1 MWSFI
6 RSSILAASLIFGLMP
21 NIATAQAVDAKQ
33 LAALLIVHAGANGL
47 EIEIAD
53 AETVGNDVFLRNV
66 EIETGPQAT
75 TFAEVKLVDVS
86 ALPGGGYM
94 IGRLSV
100 PTTQKPGPGGMWS
113 IGAMTFG
120 NILVPPQENKA
131 APALYTERFEM
142 EASRLTTEKGAVI
155 TDIGPIR
162 WIGQP
167 YAPGREMTSRLE
179 PFVITFDKSQFG
191 VDTETS
197 TVDTLRAIGGPKL
210 KAVISDTSTWRDTD
224 GRTTFATAVDIGE
237 VGKLSFN
244 LGLTGMTADVLREV
258 SKVGAGGSKRG
269 LDTLSAFGQ
278 LLKLDAFSVRF
289 DDASYTRKALDEG
302 AKKANQTRAQYVAQ
316 LKAAAPM
323 LLAAL
328 QDPKLSQQA
337 AAAVSTY
344 LDNPKSLEISLKPP
358 KGVTLLDL
366 GLAAMTA
373 PQTIA
378 RRLNVQ
384 VTANK

>member
-1 MWSFI
+1 
-6 RSSILAASLIFGLMP
+6 MP
-21 NIATAQAVDAKQ
+21 AVAVAQAVDAKH

-53 AETVGNDVFLRNV
+53 AVTVGNDVILRNV
-66 EIETGPQAT
+66 EIETEPKET
-75 TFAEVKLVDVS
+75 KFAEVRLEDVRP
-86 ALPGGGYM
+86 LPRGGYM

-100 PTTQKPGPGGMWS
+100 PAMQQSGPGGTWS
-113 IGAMTFG
+113 IGALTFA
-120 NILVPPQENKA
+120 NILLPPQEDKA

-155 TDIGPIR
+155 ADVGPIR

-167 YAPGREMTSRLE
+167 YAPGRDMTSRLE
-179 PFVITFDKSQFG
+179 PFAITIDKGLLGAQVG
-191 VDTETS
+191 VDTDS
-197 TVDTLRAIGGPKL
+197 GTVDTLRAIGGAKV
-210 KAVISDTSTWRDTD
+210 KAEISGTSTWRDTD
-224 GRTTFATAVDIGE
+224 GRTTFATAVDIGD

-244 LGLTGMTADVLREV
+244 IGLTGMTSDMLREV
-258 SKVGAGGSKRG
+258 GKLGAGGSQSG
-269 LDTLSAFGQ
+269 LAALSAFGQ
-278 LLKLDAFSVRF
+278 SLKLDAFAVRF
-289 DDASYTRKALDEG
+289 DDASYTLKAIDEG

-337 AAAVSTY
+337 AAAVSAY
-344 LDNPKSLEISLKPP
+344 LDNPKSLEIGLKPP
-358 KGVTLLDL
+358 KGVTFLDL